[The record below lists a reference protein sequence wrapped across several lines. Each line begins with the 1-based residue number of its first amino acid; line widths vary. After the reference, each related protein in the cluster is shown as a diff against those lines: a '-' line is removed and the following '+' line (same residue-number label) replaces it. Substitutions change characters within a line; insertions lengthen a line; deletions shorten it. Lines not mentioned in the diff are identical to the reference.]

1 MATNYNAV
9 KKLNQAKAQ
18 RQAQLAQ
25 AYEDLGGS
33 NPAYKPIQTNNVL
46 ASPQRMTATIPQLE
60 KAVVNAYQG
69 NDSYTPRKAV
79 APTTGNLRQTYNAQ
93 RVSNGFNSTH
103 GGGGGHTFGPSNESN
118 WDKIKSS
125 LNAKPE
131 SLNAL
136 NHVDYSEARQDYAPL
151 YNDILDR
158 QLEQKFRR
166 AGINSVNDLPD
177 IITQS
182 TIMGQGNGM
191 YGKPTPELQ
200 ALGITQEDM
209 QRYLDPRRIAEAEAK
224 AQAFAE
230 SHPVLATGAAAVS
243 NPIESTLGDIQQISD
258 RIQGKPLTQSYS
270 PSTIMRNTVSE
281 GIDSNLGRI
290 AYGGANSVADMG
302 MALLLSKALGG
313 GNNQAVARTAAGI
326 MGAEK
331 ANDTMNSAIER
342 GLNPNQVLA
351 EGIGSAA
358 STYLSEM
365 ALGPLE
371 NIAGGQG
378 NVLMSMLSEGAQE
391 GLEDIIDTLFDQAIT
406 LEGGN
411 VEKSELAQ
419 NYNAYI
425 NAGYSEDDA
434 KAQVVKDYINQV
446 GIDVALGGITG
457 GLMQGGSNVM
467 SGRNAITGNL
477 TQRNQNQII
486 NSLNAEEVAP
496 ENFNTFSQAVDN
508 LKENA
513 PEMSKKLDSLKNDVS
528 NQIINDVKEA
538 ADTVLESLDPNA
550 YNEFVQNAE
559 QIKAQIPALESD
571 IDNILADFNNEFVTL
586 ASESNIKANADN
598 VNANVDN
605 INNNVDT
612 QANVQ
617 QTLNVDQPT
626 VQTPEVKAPEIRA
639 SRVDLSNARRT
650 TDGLREKLDY
660 FSSEVDTQ
668 PLMNELNEAYDR
680 VVNSRGQAQ
689 IDAIQNLNAVA
700 NRINET
706 MSGTT
711 IGQSARD
718 INEEGYNNVRNVT
731 DGRRIAITPAQLES
745 TGYRTLRELNS
756 AVYTG
761 SPKSVK
767 FYAEGAL
774 NTVPLD
780 NVYAEM
786 RDLANGELPDVTEG
800 DQLNALVNYIT
811 QYKSGK
817 NDTVELANWDRMNT
831 DSRTDS
837 ERRVDDIA
845 DTVLDSIDDGDVT
858 AEQMAQ
864 VFNMLSEIQSK
875 NPELAGKIS
884 QVYQDLWEAATEQ
897 IANASVYDPEI
908 DAATEEDID
917 ELVEEIL
924 TEEVPREHNNSS
936 GVNTGRMKRSDLYEN
951 TAKKGGMVNDKIRE
965 QDTKYGH
972 MMYAEN
978 HEQESMDEA
987 SRRLKRDGEQKA
999 VRGLM
1004 KKTGWT
1010 NVDTDEMMMIYHDAK
1025 TYAESL
1031 DEQGVD
1037 SDEAWGYCY
1046 DILEKIKEEASR
1058 EGQAL
1063 QALAKWSRSNTPEG
1077 LLAEA
1082 TAIIEKA
1089 SKGSVWDKE
1098 VARETKNAYR
1108 YDGKG
1113 PFAKKVNAVDIDFMK
1128 KFLAEAKK
1136 LEPINSGER
1145 LNEVVN
1151 ELIQKGKTKE
1161 QAQRQAESIVN
1172 REYKHIYD
1180 NLGKLINTQ
1189 IPSGAVERVR
1199 TLLMDNMLGN
1209 VRTLITRNAG
1219 GNVGFNLVEQLLRK
1233 PLSALIDAGVS
1244 KARGSGRTVGDVS
1257 LQNYKAYGQGAKEA
1271 FKQEWYD
1278 FTHGVHSARSGEN
1291 NLSTAVGNNRT
1302 VFKNNKTN
1310 SVKGLNYILNKAD
1323 NLVRYGLS
1331 VGDRWAYEATYS
1343 QTLAELQR
1351 LYEDGKLDR
1360 KFKDKNGNVTT
1371 ERMSQEEFKEWA
1383 EKQAKINALEACY
1396 QDDSEMA
1403 QGFLAARKL
1412 VNKVSNA
1419 IIGVDVLS
1427 QFTIPFAK
1435 TPANIIQRAIEYSP
1449 LGLAKNAIQTIK
1461 EVRSNTGL
1469 DQRRFS
1475 THTARNIIGSALWA
1489 LGIMAAK
1496 SGLLTGGYDEDDDMR
1511 AAQKQAGMQ
1520 EYALNLGDKN
1530 VSVDWIPVLG
1540 NNAVAA
1546 AAFYDSF
1553 NNPELF
1559 LSQRLEQGISAG
1571 LKSQFESSALQGL
1584 NRFIAGSGYNNNE
1597 GDIVSNAK
1605 DTLKSGVTQFV
1616 PSLLRQ
1622 AAAFSDDYRR
1632 QLSGANPDDYYRN
1645 SFFNSI
1651 PGERFRESLEPRIT
1665 MTGEYMEQ
1673 NPGRTPF
1680 QKFMDNFVNPATVTM
1695 ATPDRVRDEAMR
1707 LYQSTGNV
1715 AAFQTAV
1722 EWKNLKLDGHEP
1734 TPEEFTRFQRNA
1746 YTAMNEIAGNFIDSD
1761 YYQSLNDGD
1770 KETALG
1776 EIYSAIISVE
1786 SRNVIDADKS
1796 TLNGAAKA
1804 YDQGGEDGLI
1814 DYVVARNALA
1824 ALGRTNNEKN
1834 REEILEVLEQSGTDG
1849 IQQMVS
1855 HSNDL
1860 TEAGIDTYNLQKK
1873 YDHAVQTIPSLTPA
1887 QFMETWDEIDG
1898 MINAN
1903 DSVSQDEML
1912 AYLNQNPGSYDLN
1925 EVLQYWNAYGDDWS
1939 YQPYWDE
1946 KDGVWKKHKT

>member
-1 MATNYNAV
+1 MQETQNVPTLVRANPENVVYHAGTLSRLNKAETNG
-9 KKLNQAKAQ
+9 
-18 RQAQLAQ
+18 RFS
-25 AYEDLGGS
+25 GS
-33 NPAYKPIQTNNVL
+33 NRGTGYFGTGHYFVDNNTLNELENSGYKN
-46 ASPQRMTATIPQLE
+46 
-60 KAVVNAYQG
+60 
-69 NDSYTPRKAV
+69 
-79 APTTGNLRQTYNAQ
+79 
-93 RVSNGFNSTH
+93 
-103 GGGGGHTFGPSNESN
+103 
-118 WDKIKSS
+118 
-125 LNAKPE
+125 
-131 SLNAL
+131 
-136 NHVDYSEARQDYAPL
+136 
-151 YNDILDR
+151 
-158 QLEQKFRR
+158 
-166 AGINSVNDLPD
+166 
-177 IITQS
+177 
-182 TIMGQGNGM
+182 
-191 YGKPTPELQ
+191 
-200 ALGITQEDM
+200 
-209 QRYLDPRRIAEAEAK
+209 
-224 AQAFAE
+224 
-230 SHPVLATGAAAVS
+230 
-243 NPIESTLGDIQQISD
+243 
-258 RIQGKPLTQSYS
+258 KPLSSVDISGY
-270 PSTIMRNTVSE
+270 N
-281 GIDSNLGRI
+281 NLFR
-290 AYGGANSVADMG
+290 AD
-302 MALLLSKALGG
+302 
-313 GNNQAVARTAAGI
+313 T
-326 MGAEK
+326 
-331 ANDTMNSAIER
+331 
-342 GLNPNQVLA
+342 
-351 EGIGSAA
+351 
-358 STYLSEM
+358 
-365 ALGPLE
+365 
-371 NIAGGQG
+371 
-378 NVLMSMLSEGAQE
+378 
-391 GLEDIIDTLFDQAIT
+391 
-406 LEGGN
+406 
-411 VEKSELAQ
+411 
-419 NYNAYI
+419 
-425 NAGYSEDDA
+425 DA
-434 KAQVVKDYINQV
+434 KASNLHNFLQDMTRYTQGSDRLSTEELYSEYTEAFV
-446 GIDVALGGITG
+446 GEG
-457 GLMQGGSNVM
+457 NVM
-467 SGRNAITGNL
+467 PY
-477 TQRNQNQII
+477 
-486 NSLNAEEVAP
+486 E
-496 ENFNTFSQAVDN
+496 D
-508 LKENA
+508 
-513 PEMSKKLDSLKNDVS
+513 
-528 NQIINDVKEA
+528 
-538 ADTVLESLDPNA
+538 
-550 YNEFVQNAE
+550 FV
-559 QIKAQIPALESD
+559 
-571 IDNILADFNNEFVTL
+571 
-586 ASESNIKANADN
+586 
-598 VNANVDN
+598 
-605 INNNVDT
+605 
-612 QANVQ
+612 
-617 QTLNVDQPT
+617 
-626 VQTPEVKAPEIRA
+626 
-639 SRVDLSNARRT
+639 
-650 TDGLREKLDY
+650 
-660 FSSEVDTQ
+660 
-668 PLMNELNEAYDR
+668 
-680 VVNSRGQAQ
+680 
-689 IDAIQNLNAVA
+689 
-700 NRINET
+700 NRINELKEYMQNSDMFDRGDSVST
-706 MSGTT
+706 QFMKSLGYGGVDTRGTRYADTRYGTVIYDLDENSVLQSNVPAEQRATTDMLARSENRNVFDTEEDTRIQGILDKQAKEKQIRARTEELFDATELTQNEERLEQLYNDRKEAQSVIYDLTNTLKDVESYVRDMDNEFVEFGFNPKTEDEIAAEIERITNDYSNSIEQRQAELTSIEEQIKLLEEANDALYESYKQAYNQASAETT
-711 IGQSARD
+711 ID
-718 INEEGYNNVRNVT
+718 
-731 DGRRIAITPAQLES
+731 
-745 TGYRTLRELNS
+745 
-756 AVYTG
+756 
-761 SPKSVK
+761 
-767 FYAEGAL
+767 
-774 NTVPLD
+774 
-780 NVYAEM
+780 
-786 RDLANGELPDVTEG
+786 DLAD
-800 DQLNALVNYIT
+800 
-811 QYKSGK
+811 
-817 NDTVELANWDRMNT
+817 DT
-831 DSRTDS
+831 
-837 ERRVDDIA
+837 
-845 DTVLDSIDDGDVT
+845 LDKLEDGTIT
-858 AEQMAQ
+858 AEDMSD
-864 VFNMLSEIQSK
+864 VFNKLSELQNK
-875 NPELAGKIS
+875 NPRLAERIS
-884 QVYQDLWEAATEQ
+884 EVYQELSAAMMERVS
-897 IANASVYDPEI
+897 NASVYDPEI

-917 ELVEEIL
+917 ELVEEVL

-936 GVNTGRMKRSDLYEN
+936 GVNTGRMKRSDLYSN
-951 TAKKGGMVNDKIRE
+951 TAEKGGMVNDKIRE

-972 MMYAEN
+972 MLYAEN

-999 VRGLM
+999 VRNLM

-1025 TYAESL
+1025 AYAESL

-1046 DILEKIKEEASR
+1046 EILEKIKEEASR

-1244 KARGSGRTVGDVS
+1244 KATGSARTVGNTS
-1257 LQNYKAYGQGAKEA
+1257 LLTKEGRENYKAYGQGAKEA

-1302 VFKNNKTN
+1302 VFKNNRTN
-1310 SVKGLNYILNKAD
+1310 SIKGLNYILNKAD

-1360 KFKDKNGNVTT
+1360 KFKDKKGNVTT

-1419 IIGVDVLS
+1419 IIGVDLLS

-1520 EYALNLGDKN
+1520 EYALNLGDRN

-1553 NNPELF
+1553 NNPELS

-1622 AAAFSDDYRR
+1622 AAAFNDDYRR

-1645 SFFNSI
+1645 SFLNSL

-1814 DYVVARNALA
+1814 DYVIARNALA

-1849 IQQMVS
+1849 IQQMVN
-1855 HSNDL
+1855 HSTEL
-1860 TEAGIDTYNLQKK
+1860 SEAGIDTYNLQKK
-1873 YDHAVQTIPSLTPA
+1873 YDHAVQTIPSLTPT

-1898 MINAN
+1898 MIKAN

-1912 AYLNQNPGSYDLN
+1912 AYLNQNPSSYDLN
-1925 EVLQYWNAYGDDWS
+1925 EVLQYWNAYGDNWS
-1939 YQPYWDE
+1939 MQPYWDE
-1946 KDGVWKKHKT
+1946 KDGVWKKHNT